1 MPTCPFCNMTY
12 EGTPDVCP
20 YCQKALDKKQNINV
34 NISNSN
40 RNNNIGENIKK
51 LAEVIFFLGL
61 ISSFICAV
69 EFGKSY
75 DYYSSVF
82 DFWKFIIILL
92 GGGISS
98 LILYLFMYGFGSL
111 VENSINT
118 ENNSAESLK
127 LLEKIVIMQHDRESK

>member
-1 MPTCPFCNMTY
+1 MPVCPFCNTTY

-20 YCQKALDKKQNINV
+20 SCHKALDKKQNINV

-40 RNNNIGENIKK
+40 SNNDIGENIKT
-51 LAEVIFFLGL
+51 LAIIIMFLGL
-61 ISSFICAV
+61 ISSIICAV
-69 EFGKSY
+69 VFGKSY

-111 VENSINT
+111 VESSINT

-127 LLEKIVIMQHDRESK
+127 LLEKIVIMQQNKESK

>member
-1 MPTCPFCNMTY
+1 MPVCPLCNTTY

-20 YCQKALDKKQNINV
+20 SCHKALNKKQNIHV

-40 RNNNIGENIKK
+40 RNNNIGEEIKK
-51 LAEVIFFLGL
+51 LANILLWIGI

-92 GGGISS
+92 GGGLSSYVSCLLIS
-98 LILYLFMYGFGSL
+98 GFGTLIDS
-111 VENSINT
+111 SINT

-127 LLEKIVIMQHDRESK
+127 LLEKIVIMQQDRESK